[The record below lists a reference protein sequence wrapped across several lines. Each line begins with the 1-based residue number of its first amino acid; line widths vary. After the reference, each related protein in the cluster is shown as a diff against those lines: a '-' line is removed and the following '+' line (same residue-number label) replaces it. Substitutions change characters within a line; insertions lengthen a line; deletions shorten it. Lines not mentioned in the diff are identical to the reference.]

1 MANRSDRQ
9 PDEGAAGAGD
19 LASVE
24 ASGPAASRPVDSPAA
39 DAARPAQV
47 PGRRRIP
54 TIPHPRGRELF
65 PAAAKPE
72 FGRPTAPS
80 SAFAPGK
87 GSTEPFSAFGA
98 GKGGAEP
105 FSAFGPGESASAA
118 ADSGA
123 SSSHIG
129 SGLEASPPAPSG
141 AGRPGSAAGP
151 AGGLPAGQDG
161 PRRRRM
167 LLLTAAAAVALIT
180 AGVLWSLR
188 GPDAGKPQRH
198 SEAQTAAG
206 AGSPA
211 SLQAQGM
218 SPTSSVP
225 ASPTVSVPA
234 SPTASVPASPT
245 ATAPSP
251 APKNTTTGLS
261 AAANPA
267 GVNLALNRPVTASG
281 SEGEPW
287 APANAV
293 DGKPD
298 TRWSSAFSD
307 PQWITVD
314 LGKQWTISKIK
325 LSWERAYAVAYRV
338 QISADGSVWN
348 SVYSTS
354 NGQGGEVT
362 VEPGQIIVGR
372 YVRVYG
378 TERNGQYGYS
388 LFEIDVR

>member
-1 MANRSDRQ
+1 
-9 PDEGAAGAGD
+9 
-19 LASVE
+19 
-24 ASGPAASRPVDSPAA
+24 
-39 DAARPAQV
+39 
-47 PGRRRIP
+47 
-54 TIPHPRGRELF
+54 
-65 PAAAKPE
+65 
-72 FGRPTAPS
+72 
-80 SAFAPGK
+80 
-87 GSTEPFSAFGA
+87 
-98 GKGGAEP
+98 
-105 FSAFGPGESASAA
+105 
-118 ADSGA
+118 
-123 SSSHIG
+123 
-129 SGLEASPPAPSG
+129 
-141 AGRPGSAAGP
+141 
-151 AGGLPAGQDG
+151 
-161 PRRRRM
+161 M
-167 LLLTAAAAVALIT
+167 LLVTAAAAVALIT

-198 SEAQTAAG
+198 SEAGTAAG

-211 SLQAQGM
+211 SLPAQGT
-218 SPTSSVP
+218 SPP
-225 ASPTVSVPA
+225 ASVPA

-245 ATAPSP
+245 ASIPASPTATVPTSP
-251 APKNTTTGLS
+251 APENTTAGLS
-261 AAANPA
+261 AQANPA

-314 LGKQWTISKIK
+314 LGKQWRISKIK

-354 NGQGGEVT
+354 NGLGGEVT
-362 VEPGQIIVGR
+362 VDPGQTIGGR

-378 TERNGQYGYS
+378 TKRNGQYGYS